1 MAKYVYKEIGK
12 CEQCGRRYAKDSG
25 TQKYCCVDCRKQHEK
40 DKRKKPEEKAI
51 CAHCG
56 KEFLKDR
63 ATRIYCTPE
72 CGKAYHTK
80 LQAQRL
86 QEQMQKPKKK
96 KEKIRKTDWSAV
108 TRICRENNCTY
119 GQAVAR
125 GLIG

>member
-1 MAKYVYKEIGK
+1 MPEYIYKELVSCGYCGK
-12 CEQCGRRYAKDSG
+12 GFVPVKG
-25 TQKYCCVDCRKQHEK
+25 TQKFCCKECRKQNERE
-40 DKRKKPEEKAI
+40 KRKKPEEKAT

-56 KEFLKDR
+56 KEFLRDR

-108 TRICRENNCTY
+108 TRICKENNCTY

-125 GLIG
+125 GLI